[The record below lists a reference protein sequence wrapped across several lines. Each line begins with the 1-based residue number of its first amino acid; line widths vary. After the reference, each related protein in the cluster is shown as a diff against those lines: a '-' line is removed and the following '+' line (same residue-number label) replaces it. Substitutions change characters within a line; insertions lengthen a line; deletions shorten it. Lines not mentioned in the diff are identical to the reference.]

1 MGRWMMAGLALALVA
16 VAPSGACAA
25 QAVQQEG
32 QGLGSAEADESA
44 QHADRPELH
53 SDKKHGGVSV
63 PTQAPELPKRQTDE
77 RRADE
82 VASDGQ
88 QKSGCSYDGQ
98 EMDCGIAANRAT
110 IDQGTYSYWGVIV
123 SALAAVATISAVIFS
138 AISVR
143 QAFHQAKINARIER
157 AWIDF
162 GVGNQGVSFDGQALT
177 LDAALQVANQG
188 NMPAVDY
195 LISAALSLHDVD
207 DDALPPIGTLDLSS
221 VPPHPERAVFPRCTA
236 NAAASDVI
244 EDVFS
249 AFGDPTLDQFDARV
263 VLRVAVYY
271 RTGVDDGL
279 RHLTGRYFHVR
290 FHGGREMVTFA
301 RGSSYALEIAP
312 FGPLIAT

>member
-1 MGRWMMAGLALALVA
+1 MGRWMIAGLALALA
-16 VAPSGACAA
+16 AFAPSGALAVGIVPQPKQNERDASSGEYDVDNYQHEPPVEIKGGINIPA
-25 QAVQQEG
+25 QPPEPQQRQNEKRYP
-32 QGLGSAEADESA
+32 D
-44 QHADRPELH
+44 D
-53 SDKKHGGVSV
+53 
-63 PTQAPELPKRQTDE
+63 TQN
-77 RRADE
+77 
-82 VASDGQ
+82 DGQ
-88 QKSGCSYDGQ
+88 QKESCVYDRI
-98 EMDCGIAANRAT
+98 EMDCGIAANKAT
-110 IDQGTYSYWGVIV
+110 VDQGRYSLLGVIISGIV
-123 SALAAVATISAVIFS
+123 AILTVAAVWFS

-143 QAFHQAKINARIER
+143 QATRQAKINARIER

-162 GVGNQGVSFDGQALT
+162 GVGNQGVSFDGQALI
-177 LDAALQVANQG
+177 LDATLQVANQG

-236 NAAASDVI
+236 NAAVRDEI
-244 EDVFS
+244 EDVFA
-249 AFGDPTLDQFDARV
+249 AFGDPTLDQFDAKV

-290 FHGGREMVTFA
+290 FHGGRETVTFA
-301 RGSSYALEIAP
+301 RGSNYALEIVP